1 VKGWPAADVVALAQ
15 ALIARGHRWVGYEV
29 LTMHKPALAS
39 LRIGDVEA
47 LAEGLASWDGV
58 DTFGLYI
65 SGPAWRAGQ
74 IKDADIKRWARSDDL
89 WMRRAALVSTV
100 VLNSKSRG
108 DGKAGGDAKRT
119 LMICT
124 MLIDDREDMVVKAL
138 SWALRVLAAVDP
150 APVHAFLKQHDARLA
165 ARVKRE
171 TRNKLATGLKNP
183 K

>member
-1 VKGWPAADVVALAQ
+1 
-15 ALIARGHRWVGYEV
+15 
-29 LTMHKPALAS
+29 
-39 LRIGDVEA
+39 
-47 LAEGLASWDGV
+47 
-58 DTFGLYI
+58 
-65 SGPAWRAGQ
+65 
-74 IKDADIKRWARSDDL
+74 
-89 WMRRAALVSTV
+89 V